1 MDFYQLCSC
10 CQRASGGFGE
20 SINNQGNLGHRHRMR
35 RLIASGKRYGA
46 GSIDRR
52 PTAFA
57 RREWMASL
65 PGLAGG
71 IAPDTQIFG
80 ADPGISS
87 DSSGFRHD
95 QGCTAYGAG
104 CQVNE
109 MPVVGEAI
117 LAGIL
122 AHGRNKYSVAEL
134 NIAKAKRLE

>member
-1 MDFYQLCSC
+1 MRQLNTWDNIPL
-10 CQRASGGFGE
+10 FDE
-20 SINNQGNLGHRHRMR
+20 SKDAPQGLDVR
-35 RLIASGKRYGA
+35 
-46 GSIDRR
+46 
-52 PTAFA
+52 
-57 RREWMASL
+57 
-65 PGLAGG
+65 

-122 AHGRNKYSVAEL
+122 AHGRNEYSVAEL